1 MMDLQLQPGVA
12 YPMSR
17 RWLIAVSVT
26 AHLAVGAGL
35 FVSGVWRI
43 ERLHADPVRNELVL
57 PLAPPA
63 PSGGPVAARMPE
75 INRKPPKRVP
85 HETVQ
90 PVAKLDDKKPDQPPG
105 DDHTGLIKGPGDPE
119 DTGHCTENCVETK
132 AAVAMCGDSSVDLGE
147 QCDDGN
153 TANGDGC
160 SSTCRIE
167 VKPQPPQPPRP
178 VDPRV
183 FQGLRISGET
193 QLHPSTTTQSV
204 MLRDGV
210 SHVAGTIKLCIT
222 TDGGVASASMAR
234 STKYDDYDAT
244 LLSAVRTWRYQ
255 PYTLN
260 GTPVPA
266 CSFVTFNYTIQ

>member
-1 MMDLQLQPGVA
+1 
-12 YPMSR
+12 MSR

-63 PSGGPVAARMPE
+63 PSGGPVAVKNDP
-75 INRKPPKRVP
+75 IKPKQTIVKG
-85 HETVQ
+85 TVQ
-90 PVAKLDDKKPDQPPG
+90 PTTKPVDKQPDQPPG
-105 DDHTGLIKGPGDPE
+105 GENPGPITGPGDPL
-119 DTGHCTENCVETK
+119 DTGHCTENCAPTK
-132 AAVAMCGDSSVDLGE
+132 TPEPVCGDGSVDPGE

-153 TANGDGC
+153 TASSDGC

-167 VKPQPPQPPRP
+167 VKLEPPKPRP

-204 MLRDGV
+204 MIRDGV
-210 SHVAGTIKLCIT
+210 DRVSGTIKVCIT
-222 TDGGVASASMAR
+222 TDGGVASAAMAR

-266 CSFVTFNYTIQ
+266 CSFVTFNYTIH

>member
-1 MMDLQLQPGVA
+1 MMDLSLRPSVS

-43 ERLHADPVRNELVL
+43 ERVHADPVRNELVL

-63 PSGGPVAARMPE
+63 PSGGPVAVKTDPIRHRPV
-75 INRKPPKRVP
+75 IVK
-85 HETVQ
+85 ETVQ
-90 PVAKLDDKKPDQPPG
+90 PTTKPADKKPDEPR
-105 DDHTGLIKGPGDPE
+105 TGENTNPITGPSDP
-119 DTGHCTENCVETK
+119 DVTGPCTENCAPTK
-132 AAVAMCGDSSVDLGE
+132 TPEPVCGDGSVDPGE

-167 VKPQPPQPPRP
+167 VKPQPPQPPRRI
-178 VDPRV
+178 DPKL

-193 QLHPSTTTQSV
+193 QLHPSTTTQNV

-210 SHVAGTIKLCIT
+210 NHVSGTIQVCIT
-222 TDGGVASASMAR
+222 TDGGVASTSLVR
-234 STKYDDYDAT
+234 STKYSDYDAT
-244 LLSAVRTWRYQ
+244 LLSEVRTWRYQ

-260 GTPVPA
+260 GAPVPA
-266 CSFVTFNYTIQ
+266 CSYVTFNYMIQ